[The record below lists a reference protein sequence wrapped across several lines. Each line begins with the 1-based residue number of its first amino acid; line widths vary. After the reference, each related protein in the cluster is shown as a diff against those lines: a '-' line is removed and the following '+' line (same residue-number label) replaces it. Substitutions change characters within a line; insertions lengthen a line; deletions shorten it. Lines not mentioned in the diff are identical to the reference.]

1 MIRSLILSDL
11 GHAFL
16 SAGPLRFAHCCASLV
31 AAGKACPAAWLATR
45 TSGSLARV
53 WPVTP
58 KPETFYV
65 NVVDDMPK
73 PWLGKTAEQAG
84 WN

>member
-31 AAGKACPAAWLATR
+31 ATGKACPAAWLATR